1 MRTTKFI
8 LAAACVSLCAASVAA
23 SPNEAAGADA
33 AVELEFQAK
42 DEPSQSFFLSMKDRA
57 KTIVIKTASN
67 SAPRCYANADDKA
80 NRCLEAVAQKPLQP
94 KVFVRWLG
102 AANLFQVSENVCDAL
117 AVRKGPNHP
126 TTGAAQFLLL
136 PVECHELSRFMK
148 LPEGET
154 FSLDSESGQQFL
166 GRYTIKLVSVVP
178 R

>member
-8 LAAACVSLCAASVAA
+8 VATACVSLCAAVAA

-42 DEPSQSFFLSMKDRA
+42 GEPSQSFFLSMKDRA
-57 KTIVIKTASN
+57 KTIVIKDASN

-102 AANLFQVSENVCDAL
+102 TANLFQVSESVCDAL

-126 TTGAAQFLLL
+126 TTGTSQFLLL

-154 FSLDSESGQQFL
+154 FSLDSESDQQFL
-166 GRYTIKLVSVVP
+166 GRYTIKLVSVAP